1 MAVTSYEFIVLRKSS
16 NCRKLNYG
24 ALLTGFIKIM
34 IATCDL
40 RWKLLLPY
48 RNVIKLF
55 HCLQVRMSDVT
66 LLQNA

>member
-34 IATCDL
+34 FATCDL
-40 RWKLLLPY
+40 R
-48 RNVIKLF
+48 
-55 HCLQVRMSDVT
+55 
-66 LLQNA
+66 